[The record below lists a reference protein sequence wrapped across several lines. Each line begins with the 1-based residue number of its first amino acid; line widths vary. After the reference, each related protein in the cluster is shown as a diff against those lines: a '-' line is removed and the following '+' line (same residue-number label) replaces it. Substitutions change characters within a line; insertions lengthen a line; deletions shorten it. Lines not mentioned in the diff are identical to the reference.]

1 MSVVPPRN
9 WRPST
14 AAVALTALAGP
25 GAAVL
30 YELGCCEVLAS
41 SLGVGLPAAVGGV
54 GAAVGALAI
63 FRGSTAI
70 GLLCFFANAAVLTLY
85 GFLALFFTLGGSR

>member
-1 MSVVPPRN
+1 
-9 WRPST
+9 
-14 AAVALTALAGP
+14 
-25 GAAVL
+25 
-30 YELGCCEVLAS
+30 
-41 SLGVGLPAAVGGV
+41 VGT
-54 GAAVGALAI
+54 LAI